1 MNKKI
6 SSMGLLSVLAAV
18 CLVVGIFTA
27 INRAGFHSVY
37 LNDTKSNHNGWKYEI
52 RTDSGEV
59 KKAVPQYTGEYD
71 YTLSDESYNAVRR
84 SRIMTETLAN
94 ASLELDCVQCG
105 VEMFLDDHLLYSD
118 FQTVE
123 RDAYGYLLMEGI
135 DIQNE
140 WRCVAVSLPEDYSGK
155 KLIIITYFP
164 QDTEYRYALDPHL
177 QSTDTVVSAA
187 IAETVMPILWLVF
200 CGCMVLG
207 VAVCCMVPMPDRIL
221 RFKMALL
228 FLVYVVSFIMYAYQ
242 SVMGYYSGL
251 QGRIDR
257 IFAEIPVDI
266 DRAGLILLA
275 VCAALLLVME
285 IWTERKKQQAGLS
298 WRIIV
303 FLIVGFVITSLQNSS
318 ELDGGGWSYFP
329 TILLSIAAKHFVPIV
344 KLCSSLIIYTITF
357 LVMAQFIRW
366 RVREWKRNSRLLE
379 RSRFIKENYELAMQ
393 AEEDSRRR
401 NHEMRH
407 HIETLHSLLMSEETE
422 KAAEYI
428 EKTMEDVERSAKLTY
443 SGNIVVNSIVGI
455 RLNQAKEKGITV
467 RCHIHVPEKLEVE
480 NVDLSILLSNMLE
493 NATEACM
500 RMEDGKE
507 AYINLEIRKNQK
519 FLFIECENS
528 VDIKEALQDGQ
539 ATVKADRKN
548 HGFGLDAM
556 RAVAEKYASII
567 QIEREPGRFTVRTNL
582 CLTE

>member
-177 QSTDTVVSAA
+177 QSTDTVVSTA

-207 VAVCCMVPMPDRIL
+207 VAAAAWFPCRTGSCVSKWHYCSLCMWFRLSCMRI
-221 RFKMALL
+221 
-228 FLVYVVSFIMYAYQ
+228 
-242 SVMGYYSGL
+242 
-251 QGRIDR
+251 
-257 IFAEIPVDI
+257 
-266 DRAGLILLA
+266 
-275 VCAALLLVME
+275 
-285 IWTERKKQQAGLS
+285 
-298 WRIIV
+298 
-303 FLIVGFVITSLQNSS
+303 
-318 ELDGGGWSYFP
+318 
-329 TILLSIAAKHFVPIV
+329 
-344 KLCSSLIIYTITF
+344 
-357 LVMAQFIRW
+357 
-366 RVREWKRNSRLLE
+366 
-379 RSRFIKENYELAMQ
+379 
-393 AEEDSRRR
+393 
-401 NHEMRH
+401 
-407 HIETLHSLLMSEETE
+407 SLLWGII
-422 KAAEYI
+422 AGC
-428 EKTMEDVERSAKLTY
+428 RGGLTGY
-443 SGNIVVNSIVGI
+443 
-455 RLNQAKEKGITV
+455 
-467 RCHIHVPEKLEVE
+467 
-480 NVDLSILLSNMLE
+480 LLKSLLIS
-493 NATEACM
+493 T
-500 RMEDGKE
+500 
-507 AYINLEIRKNQK
+507 
-519 FLFIECENS
+519 
-528 VDIKEALQDGQ
+528 GQ
-539 ATVKADRKN
+539 
-548 HGFGLDAM
+548 G
-556 RAVAEKYASII
+556 
-567 QIEREPGRFTVRTNL
+567 
-582 CLTE
+582 